1 MKTILVTGTDT
12 AVGKTW
18 ISSILIRLLNQAGIR
33 TGGYKP
39 VCSGAELSQDG
50 STFWADVD
58 ALRTACPSNP
68 EGEVVSEDL
77 VCPQRFQ
84 SPVAPNVA
92 ARLEGR
98 EVEDLLLREGVNA
111 WRGKVK
117 QLVVEGAGG
126 LYCPLSDR
134 TTVLDLAVDLQPTVV
149 VVAANRLGVISHTR
163 LTVET
168 LKRHGLNIAAMVLN
182 EVRPNQSDPDQQ
194 LARDSNAAQLMHWLP
209 QTPLFACE
217 WNQHVLTCLSKPG
230 ATIVDVL

>member
-58 ALRTACPSNP
+58 ALRAVCPLNSD
-68 EGEVVSEDL
+68 GEVASEDL

-98 EVEDLLLREGVNA
+98 QVDDLLLREGINA
-111 WRGKVK
+111 WRGKVE

-134 TTVLDLAVDLQPTVV
+134 TTVLDLAAELKPNVV

-168 LKRHGLNIAAMVLN
+168 LKSHGLNVAAVVLN
-182 EVRPNQSDPDQQ
+182 EVRPNQSDHDQQ
-194 LARDSNAAQLMHWLP
+194 LARNSNAAQLMHWLP
-209 QTPLFACE
+209 QMPLFACE
-217 WNQHVLTCLSKPG
+217 WNQHELTCLSKPG
-230 ATIVDVL
+230 TTMLDAM

>member
-18 ISSILIRLLNQAGIR
+18 ISSILIRLLNQTGIR

-58 ALRTACPSNP
+58 ALRAACLTGLKEN
-68 EGEVVSEDL
+68 VVSESL

-92 ARLEGR
+92 ARLEGG
-98 EVEDLLLREGVNA
+98 EVDDLLLCEGVNA
-111 WRGKVK
+111 WRGKVE

-168 LKRHGLNIAAMVLN
+168 LKRHGLNVAAVVLN

-194 LARDSNAAQLMHWLP
+194 LVRDSNAAQLMHWLP

-230 ATIVDVL
+230 ATMVDVL